1 MKKNLPVLFAA
12 DVINFVPSEDNSKPK
27 KNIAYS
33 GGIVNTLDDLGEPVR
48 IIIDLSTVQ
57 LNQPSGE
64 KYPMVFSH
72 DNTDWIGSFRL
83 AIDNNS
89 LDMYDI
95 QMLDNKKA
103 DMVVDASKKG
113 FPVKA
118 SIRVESPLIEYV
130 NPHETQTINGREVSD
145 VHIFKNSII
154 KEVSA
159 TAFPVD
165 KDTSLNLFS
174 NDFQNNQFIPITVR
188 EKMTEK
194 IQPTE
199 IELQLA
205 EAQKQIVAQSKLLGI
220 TTAKLS
226 ETEAQNTQLQSEN
239 AKLAEENGDIAL
251 ELRMKEITSIEG
263 CLGEFPEDARGK
275 LQGLDAESFDIFK
288 EILTWIC
295 ETKMVANEP
304 DDTVEPSEGAVGE
317 MQMSEPYPLH
327 SALFADTAKVKAG
340 TKRDDFD
347 EWLNNRNPVRIAK

>member
-1 MKKNLPVLFAA
+1 M
-12 DVINFVPSEDNSKPK
+12 
-27 KNIAYS
+27 
-33 GGIVNTLDDLGEPVR
+33 
-48 IIIDLSTVQ
+48 
-57 LNQPSGE
+57 
-64 KYPMVFSH
+64 
-72 DNTDWIGSFRL
+72 TD
-83 AIDNNS
+83 
-89 LDMYDI
+89 
-95 QMLDNKKA
+95 
-103 DMVVDASKKG
+103 
-113 FPVKA
+113 
-118 SIRVESPLIEYV
+118 
-130 NPHETQTINGREVSD
+130 
-145 VHIFKNSII
+145 
-154 KEVSA
+154 
-159 TAFPVD
+159 
-165 KDTSLNLFS
+165 
-174 NDFQNNQFIPITVR
+174 
-188 EKMTEK
+188 K

>member
-89 LDMYDI
+89 LDMNDI

-145 VHIFKNSII
+145 VHNFKNSII

-174 NDFQNNQFIPITVR
+174 NDFQNNQFIPFTVR
-188 EKMTEK
+188 EKMTEE

-251 ELRMKEITSIEG
+251 ELRMK
-263 CLGEFPEDARGK
+263 
-275 LQGLDAESFDIFK
+275 
-288 EILTWIC
+288 
-295 ETKMVANEP
+295 
-304 DDTVEPSEGAVGE
+304 
-317 MQMSEPYPLH
+317 
-327 SALFADTAKVKAG
+327 
-340 TKRDDFD
+340 
-347 EWLNNRNPVRIAK
+347 